1 MSVILSLW
9 LDLIRQPRSSTSI
22 SHDHLILRYCLCE
35 LPFAIVLLRLLD
47 QIRPE
52 LILRPL

>member
-22 SHDHLILRYCLCE
+22 SHDHLILCYCLCE
-35 LPFAIVLLRLLD
+35 LPFAILLRLLEEE
-47 QIRPE
+47 RPE